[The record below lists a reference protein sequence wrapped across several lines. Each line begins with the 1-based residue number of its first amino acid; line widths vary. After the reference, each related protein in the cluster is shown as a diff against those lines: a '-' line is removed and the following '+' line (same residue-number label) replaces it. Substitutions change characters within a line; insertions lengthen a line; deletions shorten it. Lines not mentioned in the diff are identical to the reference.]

1 MRPLL
6 LVHGIVSN
14 ARHTF
19 GTPGIFFKT
28 PKSGGMFEFLFDQGY
43 QPGKTLFWFSYPTLK
58 PLLASA
64 RRLQQEIARVR
75 EISGSQEIDL
85 VTFSL
90 GGIVGKYYA
99 VSPFYQNEIG
109 KMVMIA
115 PPFLGSPR
123 ADFFKTR
130 FRQKDQDLFLPG
142 DSRALSPQFLGF
154 HHPLLLELAARPFP
168 GPMQTAII
176 AMKIEFGEC
185 NDLRSKLER
194 TIATTWIGDG
204 DQTVPL
210 ESTQIPVDRHYV
222 VVDDHAP
229 QKVHGFLPNHQE
241 IQKLVLREL
250 QRE

>member
-28 PKSGGMFEFLFDQGY
+28 PKPGGMFQFLLDQGY
-43 QPGKTLFWFSYPTLK
+43 QPGRTLFWFSYPTLK

-75 EISGSQEIDL
+75 VISGSQEIDL

-109 KMVMIA
+109 KLVMIA
-115 PPFLGSPR
+115 PPFLGSPK

-130 FRQKDQDLFLPG
+130 FRQNDRDLFLPG
-142 DSRALSPQFLGF
+142 DSRALSPQILGSN
-154 HHPLLLELAARPFP
+154 HPLLLELAAHPFP
-168 GPMQTAII
+168 SPVQTVII
-176 AMKIEFGEC
+176 AMKIEFGES
-185 NDLRSKLER
+185 NDLRSKFQR
-194 TIATTWIGDG
+194 TIAAWIGDG
-204 DQTVPL
+204 DQTVPVA
-210 ESTQIPVDRHYV
+210 STEIAADLHYV
-222 VVDDHAP
+222 VVDDYAP

-241 IQKLVLREL
+241 IQKIVIREL